1 MRIVIIED
9 EKPAAEKLLQA
20 LQDIAPGARVLAILN
35 SLGTARQWLAV
46 NPCPDL
52 LFMDIE
58 LTDGSSLDLFQTSA
72 ITCPVIFTTAYDEY
86 WQAAFEHNGIDYLLK
101 PIRKEK
107 LRQALDK
114 YERMKTYFARHLEDL
129 ASYTSTG
136 TSGGYRRRF
145 LVKRGG
151 AFRGIGMDD
160 IAYFQSAHKLVCL
173 VTREGEKYLLD
184 HSLAELEK
192 QLDPQAFHRL
202 NRKYLASRTAIG
214 RIRALPKSRLD
225 VELQPS
231 VNEEVIVSQENAGA
245 FKAWMS
251 R

>member
-1 MRIVIIED
+1 MQIVLVED

-20 LQDIAPGARVLAILN
+20 IRNAAPQARVLATLS
-35 SLGTARQWLAV
+35 SLRMVREWLAV

-52 LFMDIE
+52 FFMDIE
-58 LTDGSSLDLFQTSA
+58 LTDGSSLDLFPSPA

-101 PIRKEK
+101 PIREEK
-107 LRQALDK
+107 LQQALDK
-114 YERMKTYFARHLEDL
+114 YDRMKNYFARHLEDL
-129 ASYTSTG
+129 ASYAREETAG
-136 TSGGYRRRF
+136 QYRKRF
-145 LVKRGG
+145 LVKRGA
-151 AFRGIGMDD
+151 AFKGIGVED

-173 VTREGEKYLLD
+173 VTHQGEKYLLD

-192 QLDPQAFHRL
+192 QLDPRAFHRL
-202 NRKYLASRTAIG
+202 NRKYLASRAAIG
-214 RIRALPKSRLD
+214 RIRVLPKSKLD
-225 VELQPS
+225 VELLPA
-231 VNEEVIVSQENAGA
+231 VVEEVIVSQENAGA